1 MGLMI
6 HSLAKLP
13 LYAERDYFIYILD
26 YGWAEPIADTLRTNF
41 HRMASLASQGN
52 SVVMMGLEGSHFND
66 DVLSWHKI
74 NGQPGDDILPAILIT
89 TRHPQLFKDDFTRTY
104 KTLHEDY
111 TDRMLLIPLQKICKT
126 PRDVVSVIE
135 RLFSDI
141 EEKKRLANF
150 QVVSEMEK
158 GKRGALT
165 DALLLEP
172 NFAGIGINVNSVINY
187 LMKRDK

>member
-13 LYAERDYFIYILD
+13 LYEERDYFIYILD

-41 HRMASLASQGN
+41 NRMASLASKGN

-66 DVLSWHKI
+66 DVLSWHSI
-74 NGQPGDDILPAILIT
+74 NGQPGDEILPAILIT
-89 TRHPQLFKDDFTRTY
+89 TRHPRLFNDDLTRNY

-111 TDRMLLIPLQKICKT
+111 SDRLLLIPLQKVCKT
-126 PRDVVSVIE
+126 PRDVVTVIE
-135 RLFSDI
+135 RLFTDI
-141 EEKKRLANF
+141 GEKKTLANF
-150 QVVSEMEK
+150 QIVSEMKK
-158 GKRGALT
+158 GTRGALT

-172 NFAGIGINVNSVINY
+172 NIAGVGINLNAVINY
-187 LMKRDK
+187 FLKRDK